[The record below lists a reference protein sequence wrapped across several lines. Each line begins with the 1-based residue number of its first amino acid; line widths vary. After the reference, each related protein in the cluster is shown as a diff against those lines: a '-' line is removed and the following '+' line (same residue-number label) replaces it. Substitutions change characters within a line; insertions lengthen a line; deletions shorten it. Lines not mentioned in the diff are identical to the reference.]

1 MKKTLLKLAIT
12 LTLSSTAFSQTDTL
26 TKDSVVVIPTHI
38 AKQIVKDLLLYD
50 GCREELDST
59 IKLLSLTDEKV
70 KTQSLLFQ
78 EKQKQYTMCRSQVDA
93 TEQKVN
99 LYLEANKN
107 LTAKNNRLKRTTKVL
122 GVTSG
127 VSIALVAILLLVK

>member
-1 MKKTLLKLAIT
+1 M
-12 LTLSSTAFSQTDTL
+12 
-26 TKDSVVVIPTHI
+26 
-38 AKQIVKDLLLYD
+38 KDLLLYD

>member
-78 EKQKQYTMCRSQVDA
+78 EKQKQYIMCRDQVNA
-93 TEQKVN
+93 TNQKVD
-99 LYLEANKN
+99 LYIDSNKK
-107 LTAKNNRLKRTTKVL
+107 LTAKNNRLKRTTKIL
-122 GVTSG
+122 GVTCG
-127 VSIALVAILLLVK
+127 VSIASVAILLLVK